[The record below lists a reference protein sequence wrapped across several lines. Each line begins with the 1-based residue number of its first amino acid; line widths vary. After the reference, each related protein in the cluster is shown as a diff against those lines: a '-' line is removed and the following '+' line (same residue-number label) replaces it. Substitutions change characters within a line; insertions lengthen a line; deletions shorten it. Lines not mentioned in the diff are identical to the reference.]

1 VKGDRKMVKI
11 LKRGVSGKSPQVILS
26 LLTILTDASYNFTYF
41 KILQIFMQQDF
52 VFVPDPKEDD

>member
-1 VKGDRKMVKI
+1 MRQIVFFTIG
-11 LKRGVSGKSPQVILS
+11 ILS
-26 LLTILTDASYNFTYF
+26 DASYNFTYF